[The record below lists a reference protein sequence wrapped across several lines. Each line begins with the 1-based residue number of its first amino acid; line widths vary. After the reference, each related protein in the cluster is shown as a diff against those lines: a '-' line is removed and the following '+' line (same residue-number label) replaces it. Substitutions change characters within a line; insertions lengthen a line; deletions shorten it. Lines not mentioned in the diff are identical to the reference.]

1 MSGITRKG
9 RRIQVST
16 GNPLLRSSGGSLGLP
31 VRGEE
36 FKFLRVARCSGAPAE
51 VLFTRKGKR
60 IQVFTGSPL
69 LRSSG
74 GSPFYP

>member
-9 RRIQVST
+9 KRIQAFT
-16 GNPLLRSSGGSLGLP
+16 GSPLRRSSGGSPELP

-51 VLFTRKGKR
+51 VRD
-60 IQVFTGSPL
+60 
-69 LRSSG
+69 
-74 GSPFYP
+74 YP